1 MSKKSEAVHTEKGEG
16 TKVLQIVW
24 ADPAMYLATIF
35 TAQMLSERGISVEL
49 VYRKPAPYMDVAG
62 EVNFGGRTRLRP
74 IGGGHT
80 GWRDK
85 IDFAVFLFTAIA
97 LVWRNK
103 PDVVIGY
110 NMLGI
115 AVAFLATR
123 LRPKTTL
130 IYHNFDFNVA
140 LEKTFSLLGRLF
152 QSLELAGARY
162 ADLVIFPHPG
172 RAAVF
177 KDEAKLDR
185 EPVTVMNCYPLSTP
199 KQRTGELQS
208 LLDSKGL
215 RFDRLIVRL
224 GMIGPYHGI
233 EATIRSVLE
242 WKGNW
247 GLILAGFPDE
257 GSYMDEMQELVQNLD
272 LSKKVVFLPSVS
284 YSLWYDCLYSAH
296 LGISLY
302 EPFNVSHTYMSGTAQ
317 KLNNYFVAG
326 IPSIVSNSPDFV
338 TFVERFGTSKLAD
351 PTDPHSIAQ
360 AVNSLL
366 CNPEEYAAYCRNV
379 RNAFESGFNFERQ
392 FEPVLNKLLQGSK
405 N

>member
-1 MSKKSEAVHTEKGEG
+1 MMI
-16 TKVLQIVW
+16 LW
-24 ADPAMYLATIF
+24 ADPRPYLAIMF
-35 TAQMLSERGISVEL
+35 TAQLLSERGISVEL
-49 VYRKPAPYMDVAG
+49 VYRTPTPHLDVAG

-85 IDFAVFLFTAIA
+85 LDFAVFLFTTIV
-97 LVWRNK
+97 LVWRGK
-103 PDVVIGY
+103 PDAVIGY
-110 NMLGI
+110 DRLGI

-140 LEKTFSLLGRLF
+140 PGKTLKLFRRLF
-152 QSLELAGARY
+152 QSLELVGARH
-162 ADLVIFPHPG
+162 ADLVIFPHPE
-172 RAAVF
+172 RAVVF

-185 EPVTVMNCYPLSTP
+185 EPITVMNCYPLSTP
-199 KQRTGELQS
+199 KQKSGELQN

-215 RFDRLIVRL
+215 HFDRLVVRL

-257 GSYMDEMQELVQNLD
+257 GSYMDEMKELVENLD
-272 LSKKVVFLPSVS
+272 LSNKVVFLPSVS

-302 EPFNVSHTYMSGTAQ
+302 EPFNLSHTYMSGTSQ

-338 TFVERFGTSKLAD
+338 IFVERFGTSKLAD

-360 AVNSLL
+360 AVNALL
-366 CNPEEYAAYCRNV
+366 CDPEEYAAYCRKV
-379 RNAFESGFNFERQ
+379 RSAFESEFNFERQ

-405 N
+405 NGW

>member
-1 MSKKSEAVHTEKGEG
+1 M
-16 TKVLQIVW
+16 
-24 ADPAMYLATIF
+24 F
-35 TAQMLSERGISVEL
+35 TAQMLSEHGISVEL
-49 VYRKPAPYMDVAG
+49 VYRTPAPHLDVAG
-62 EVNFGGRTRLRP
+62 RADFGAKTRLRP
-74 IGGGHT
+74 VGGGHT

-85 IDFAVFLFTAIA
+85 VDFAIFLFMTIV
-97 LVWRNK
+97 LVLRNK
-103 PDVVIGY
+103 PEAVIGY

-115 AVAFLATR
+115 VAAFLATR

-140 LEKTFSLLGRLF
+140 SGKTLGLFGRLF

-177 KDEAKLDR
+177 KDEAKLDQ

-199 KQRTGELQS
+199 KQKSGELQS

-215 RFDRLIVRL
+215 HFDRLVVRL

-257 GSYMDEMQELVQNLD
+257 GSYMDEMKELVENLN
-272 LSKKVVFLPSVS
+272 LSKKVIFLPSVP

-326 IPSIVSNSPDFV
+326 IPSIVSNSADFV

-366 CNPEEYAAYCRNV
+366 CDPEEYAAYCRNV
-379 RNAFESGFNFERQ
+379 RSAFESEFNFERQ
-392 FEPVLNKLLQGSK
+392 FEPVLNKLLQESK
-405 N
+405 NGWQIL